1 MPRNVEVKAKVHNW
15 DHTRKECEALSK
27 SAGETLA
34 QRDVFFNTEHGR
46 LKLRDFQFVIV
57 AAGCSRGNITALLL
71 WRHGFDPGKS
81 TSPDGRGQ
89 LIYYERP
96 DLQGPKLSNYSISS
110 TSDPHGLE
118 EVLTQALGVRGSVVK
133 QRLLFLVGQTRIHLD
148 RVQDLGDFLELEVV
162 LTDSQTIEDGNQI
175 ADGLMKSLGIAC
187 EDLLTC
193 AYIDLLQKQKEGQ

>member
-46 LKLRDFQFVIV
+46 LKLRDFQ
-57 AAGCSRGNITALLL
+57 
-71 WRHGFDPGKS
+71 
-81 TSPDGRGQ
+81 DGRGQ

>member
-1 MPRNVEVKAKVHNW
+1 MDSFLGNVYQSYVKMPRNVEVKAKVHNW

-46 LKLRDFQFVIV
+46 LKLRDFQ
-57 AAGCSRGNITALLL
+57 
-71 WRHGFDPGKS
+71 
-81 TSPDGRGQ
+81 DGRGQ

-148 RVQDLGDFLELEVV
+148 RVQDLGDFLELEA
-162 LTDSQTIEDGNQI
+162 LPAKMTLFLACESSSNGQKSQTTRKPSNRDWRKSGGCGKKRNNNHEPASLRPSRI
-175 ADGLMKSLGIAC
+175 AKNTGWS
-187 EDLLTC
+187 
-193 AYIDLLQKQKEGQ
+193 